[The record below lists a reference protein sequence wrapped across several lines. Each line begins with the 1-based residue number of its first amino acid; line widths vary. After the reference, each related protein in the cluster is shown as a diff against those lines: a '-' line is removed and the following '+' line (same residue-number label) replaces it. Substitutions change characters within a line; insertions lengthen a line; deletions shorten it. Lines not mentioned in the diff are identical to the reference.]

1 MDITAIAQTRYST
14 KAFDPSRKIPPALVS
29 QFEQLL
35 RLSPSSTNSQPW
47 HFVVAGTETGKGRVA
62 KAASGPYAFNEAK
75 IRNASHVVVFC
86 VRRGLDE
93 AYLRRLLEQE
103 AADGRFASAEA
114 KENQHRRRS
123 YFVDLHRV
131 EHRDLDAWTE
141 KQVYLAAGGFLLG
154 VAALGIDACPIE
166 GFDAKILDEELG
178 LSAQGLSSCLVVA
191 LGTRGPDDPNAGVPK
206 SRLPSAAV
214 LTRI

>member
-14 KAFDPSRKIPPALVS
+14 KAFDPSRKIPAALVN

-47 HFVVAGTETGKGRVA
+47 RFVVAGTEEGKGRVA

-86 VRRGLDE
+86 VRHDLDE
-93 AYLRRLLEQE
+93 AHLQRLLAQE

-114 KENQHRRRS
+114 RENQHRRRS
-123 YFVDLHRV
+123 YFVDLHRT
-131 EHRDLDAWTE
+131 EYRDLAAWTE
-141 KQVYLAAGGFLLG
+141 KQVYLAVGAFLLG

-166 GFDAKILDEELG
+166 GVDAKILDEELG
-178 LSAQGLSSCLVVA
+178 LAAQGLASCLVVA
-191 LGTRGPDDPNAGVPK
+191 LGYRSADDPNAGVPK
-206 SRLPSAAV
+206 SRLPPETV
-214 LTRI
+214 LVRI